1 MIWATVS
8 SHSCFCWLYRPS
20 PSFAAKNIINLI
32 SVLTIWWCPCVVSS
46 LVLLEEGMLWPVHS
60 LGKTLLAFVL
70 LHSVFLWTP
79 LFFGGGKASY
89 WSGLSFPF
97 QEIFPTQGLN
107 TGLLHLGRCFTVWAT
122 RDDFFNNSLNYIFV
136 LVWYL
141 KTKFSCVQ

>member
-8 SHSCFCWLYRPS
+8 SWSCFCLLYRPS
-20 PSFAAKNIINLI
+20 ASLAAKNIINLI

-46 LVLLEEGMLWPVHS
+46 LVLLEEGVLWPVHS
-60 LGKTLLAFVL
+60 LGKTLLGFVL

-79 LFFGGGKASY
+79 FFWWGGKQVTALGCHS
-89 WSGLSFPF
+89 LL
-97 QEIFPTQGLN
+97 QEVFPTQGLN
-107 TGLLHLGRCFTVWAT
+107 LGLLHLGRCFTVWAT
-122 RDDFFNNSLNYIFV
+122 REVFFNNSLNYIFV